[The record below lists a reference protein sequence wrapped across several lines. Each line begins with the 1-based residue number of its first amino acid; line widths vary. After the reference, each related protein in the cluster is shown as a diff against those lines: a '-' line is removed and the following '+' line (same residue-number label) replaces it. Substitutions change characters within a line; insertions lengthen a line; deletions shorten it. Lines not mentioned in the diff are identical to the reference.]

1 MPTMRHTS
9 RFSLCFSLFAGLAAL
24 LTAGAAGA
32 ADSYRERELARLQPA
47 TDRDSLITA
56 VLLTLPANSAD
67 PATPPTAAVD
77 APLERLRSAHPD
89 DELALYVA
97 AMVCQVQPRCS
108 DDSARTRLI
117 AAAPGNAVHWLLL
130 PARAEPDAATL
141 HRAAAAARAQPRLG
155 ELLQVLQRTLGPGD
169 EAERARILDAAPQP
183 VFSTLLRSCQH
194 SEGAVRADCL
204 GVGRKLL
211 ADEQGSILSRMIG
224 SVQVRRL
231 SPQAD
236 EVAAAREFRRQY
248 VWLTEQVNAEDH
260 SVRAA
265 LRRDLVAQGEWQAL
279 KNAVTAAG
287 KAVAV
292 PGDWQP
298 ADPQV
303 LLLPEQRRAA
313 PR

>member
-1 MPTMRHTS
+1 MPTMRYTL
-9 RFSLCFSLFAGLAAL
+9 RFSLFSGLAAL
-24 LTAGAAGA
+24 LMAGAAGA
-32 ADSYRERELARLQPA
+32 ADSYRERELARLQSA

-56 VLLTLPANSAD
+56 VLLTLPANTAD

-77 APLERLRSAHPD
+77 APLKRLRSAHPD

-97 AMVCQVQPRCS
+97 AVVCQAQPQCS
-108 DDSARTRLI
+108 DDSARRKLI

-141 HRAAAAARAQPRLG
+141 HSAAAAAKAQPRLG
-155 ELLQVLQRTLGPGD
+155 ELLQVLQRTLGPGSD
-169 EAERARILDAAPQP
+169 AERAQILDAAPQP
-183 VFSTLLRSCQH
+183 VFSTLLRTCQH

-204 GVGRKLL
+204 SLGRKLL

-236 EVAAAREFRRQY
+236 EVTAAREFRREY
-248 VWLTEQVNAEDH
+248 VWLTEQVNVEDETL
-260 SVRAA
+260 RAA
-265 LRRDLVAQGEWQAL
+265 LRRDLVTQGEWQAL
-279 KNAVTAAG
+279 KNAVTSAG
-287 KAVAV
+287 KAVA
-292 PGDWQP
+292 PPRDWQP
-298 ADPQV
+298 ANAQT
-303 LLLPEQRRAA
+303 LLLPEQRSAA